1 MNGGL
6 QCFGDI
12 VGGGVIEELILFVPQ
27 HDLREDKA
35 LVEGF
40 IPEIFDDIPAADKA
54 GDIDAAAE
62 GDIGHAVDGKLPV
75 GEFILCGFQK
85 LPQEGGGGF
94 AGGKGEVTFLLIA
107 VFHGKGGGEFIPQ
120 KGGGAHAVAQLV
132 KVLVIAVIRQG
143 QPGDEVELIGAEG
156 DAAAVA
162 AQHLFPEFIGDADA
176 VSGFLGGHHPQGVQ
190 PLPMAGEPDGY

>member
-40 IPEIFDDIPAADKA
+40 IPEIFDDVPAADQP
-54 GDIDAAAE
+54 GDIDPAAE

-75 GEFILCGFQK
+75 REFLLCGFQK
-85 LPQEGGGGF
+85 LPQEGGGSLP
-94 AGGKGEVTFLLIA
+94 GGKGVVAFCLVA
-107 VFHGKGGGEFIPQ
+107 VLHRKGRGEFIPQ
-120 KGGGAHAVAQLV
+120 KGGGAHTVAQLV
-132 KVLVIAVIRQG
+132 KVLVVAVIRQG
-143 QPGDEVELIGAEG
+143 QPCDEVELIGAEG

-176 VSGFLGGHHPQGVQ
+176 VGGFLGGHHAQRIKA
-190 PLPMAGEPDGY
+190 LPVAGEPDRY

>member
-40 IPEIFDDIPAADKA
+40 IPEIFDDVPAADKA

-85 LPQEGGGGF
+85 LPQEGGGGLPS
-94 AGGKGEVTFLLIA
+94 GKGKVTFLLIA

-120 KGGGAHAVAQLV
+120 KGGGTDAVTQLV
-132 KVLVIAVIRQG
+132 EVLVIAVIRQG
-143 QPGDEVELIGAEG
+143 QPRDEVELIGAEG

-162 AQHLFPEFIGDADA
+162 AQHFLPEFIGDADA
-176 VSGFLGGHHPQGVQ
+176 VGGFLRFHHAQRIKA
-190 PLPMAGEPDGY
+190 LPMAGEPDGY